1 MGNKQLTTFTLKP
14 FMDETKNI
22 SLGGQ
27 KEKEMIQKFNAFD
40 ILWYAPDDSEHL

>member
-22 SLGGQ
+22 SFGGK
-27 KEKEMIQKFNAFD
+27 KEEEMVKKFNAFD
-40 ILWYAPDDSEHL
+40 ILYILLMILNI